1 VYLGTAASRGDA
13 MGSLP
18 PRGPLIVSTTNPLW
32 VKQSKRKYCT
42 LQGGRGIAALMVVF
56 HHASIYFGL
65 DPRYWKRPALYLSLR
80 GMALGV
86 EYFFVLSG
94 AVILL
99 AHWDDIDKRETIRAY
114 IWKRFRRIYPIYWI
128 VLSLVVAQYILRP
141 SLGESYQRSAWVIIS
156 GYTLFHIHSL
166 EVNLPVAWTLF
177 HELLFYG
184 IFAGFLFRRRL
195 GYGLLTIWC
204 CMSVAMCVYPSNRYL
219 SVYLFSPLH
228 LLFALGMLV
237 TWLLRIRFS
246 EGPRSAYVV
255 TVLGLMLLGYTLFW
269 SAEHGITSM
278 SVQLVAGLG
287 SGLIIY
293 GTALLEEQ
301 GKLTVPASLQFFG
314 DASYSLYIV
323 HYPLFMFLAPF
334 TYKVWLHMPVPVAI
348 PFTFMVVSGTLAG
361 CGLHVYVERPLLN
374 YMSHVSSR

>member
-1 VYLGTAASRGDA
+1 
-13 MGSLP
+13 
-18 PRGPLIVSTTNPLW
+18 
-32 VKQSKRKYCT
+32 
-42 LQGGRGIAALMVVF
+42 MVVF

-65 DPRYWKRPALYLSLR
+65 DPRYWERPALYLSLR

-99 AHWDDIDKRETIRAY
+99 AHWDDIGKRETICAY
-114 IWKRFRRIYPIYWI
+114 LWKRFRRIYPIYWI

-141 SLGESYQRSAWVIIS
+141 GLGAPYQRSAWVIIS

-166 EVNLPVAWTLF
+166 EVSLPVAWTLF
-177 HELLFYG
+177 HELLFYC

-195 GYGLLTIWC
+195 GYGLLAMWC
-204 CMSVAMCVYPSNRYL
+204 CMSIAMYVCPNNRYL

-246 EGPRSAYVV
+246 ERLRNAYLV
-255 TVLGLMLLGYTLFW
+255 TVLGFMLLGYTLFW
-269 SAEHGITSM
+269 AAEHGITSM
-278 SVQLVAGLG
+278 SVQLFAGLV
-287 SGLIIY
+287 SSLIIY

-301 GKLTVPASLQFFG
+301 EKLTVPTFLQFLG
-314 DASYSLYIV
+314 DASYSIYIV

-334 TYKVWLHMPVPVAI
+334 TYKMWLHMPVSIAF
-348 PFTFMVVSGTLAG
+348 PFTAMVVLGTLAG
-361 CGLHVYVERPLLN
+361 CGLHAYVERPLLN
-374 YMSHVSSR
+374 YISHLSSR